1 MHVLT
6 SENNVNLSNYLQ
18 LMRQIKDVFD
28 PKGILNPGKI
38 FTKEGGPE
46 K

>member
-6 SENNVNLSNYLQ
+6 SENNVNLSNYSQ
-18 LMRQIKDVFD
+18 LMRQIKEVFD

-38 FTKEGGPE
+38 FTKVGR
-46 K
+46 